1 MGALV
6 ALGTIGLWLWQ
17 AAPDRSQAKSN
28 LGTGLLASVV
38 VAAAIGSAQFA
49 IDDRRRDI
57 ERTRQTAAQKNADRQ
72 NLRLTVGL
80 RKSLVRLDFAGQ
92 DLHGFSFAWKDL
104 TQVNFRQARLANAKL
119 SYAILRYADIQRAD
133 LRRASLF
140 RAVIDRARL
149 SGANLDGANLQ
160 AAQLRWT
167 DLRGG
172 HLRRTTLISA
182 CLQYAFLNAADLY
195 GADLRFADLRFANL
209 RGADL
214 RAARLEGALLD
225 SVAVDSKTRW
235 PTGYER
241 GNTQSQERSLACQP
255 KRASQDEGR

>member
-1 MGALV
+1 VSGAATIHRERRLLSLGVMSVGGIIALGTIAGVGASIAASMGALV

-167 DLRGG
+167 DLR
-172 HLRRTTLISA
+172 RTSSPDNAHQRMLAVRISQ
-182 CLQYAFLNAADLY
+182 C
-195 GADLRFADLRFANL
+195 R
-209 RGADL
+209 
-214 RAARLEGALLD
+214 
-225 SVAVDSKTRW
+225 
-235 PTGYER
+235 
-241 GNTQSQERSLACQP
+241 RSLRCRSAVRGP
-255 KRASQDEGR
+255 AVRESARGRPARCSARGCSA